1 MKRALISLALFFAF
15 VAIVTVSRYHSTT
28 TPTTTTTTTSTTTT
42 VAPST
47 TTTTVAS
54 ADGSTCTGSD
64 FSGSAGLSQG
74 AAGTIYTSFTLT
86 KTTPGS
92 CTLKGWPLLGLE
104 SRTGATLPER
114 TVEVP
119 AAGNPGSFLTPAA
132 NRAPTT
138 LTLQQGS
145 KTSFSVAF
153 SDVTTGTETTCP
165 TAAVVLV
172 GTGVG
177 ASTTSISLTYPI
189 QPCNHGTLIASPFY

>member
-28 TPTTTTTTTSTTTT
+28 TPTTTTTSTSTTTT
-42 VAPST
+42 VASST
-47 TTTTVAS
+47 TTTSVAS
-54 ADGSTCTGSD
+54 ANGSTCAGSD
-64 FSGSAGLSQG
+64 FTGSAGLSQG

-104 SRTGATLPER
+104 NRAGVTLPER

-119 AAGNPGSFLTPAA
+119 SSGNPANFLTPAA
-132 NRAPTT
+132 NHAPTT
-138 LTLQQGS
+138 LTLQEGS

-153 SDVTTGTETTCP
+153 NDVTTGTETTCP

-177 ASTTSISLTYPI
+177 TSTTSISLTYPI
-189 QPCNHGTLIASPFY
+189 QPCNHGTLVASPFY

>member
-28 TPTTTTTTTSTTTT
+28 TTTSTTTSTSTTTT
-42 VAPST
+42 VVSST
-47 TTTTVAS
+47 TTTSVAS
-54 ADGSTCTGSD
+54 ANGSTCAGSD

-104 SRTGATLPER
+104 NRAGVTLPER

-119 AAGNPGSFLTPAA
+119 STGNPGSFLTPAA
-132 NRAPTT
+132 NQPPTT
-138 LTLQQGS
+138 LTLQQNS

-153 SDVTTGTETTCP
+153 SDVTTGTETSCP

-177 ASTTSISLTYPI
+177 TSTTSISSTYPI
-189 QPCNHGTLIASPFY
+189 QPCNHGTLVASPFY